1 MCRQGSTGLR
11 TDGKQRKGRSQPN
24 RRETLAPQNP
34 TSTIHSSYSSA
45 REKLLEHVFVGELLG
60 ALWRRGEHRA
70 EVLRPEVDSGGYD
83 LVVVANGIVR
93 HIQLKASHLGAK
105 TDEVSVSTALAVK
118 PSGCVVWIRFDA
130 DTMRT
135 RPVLVVRWRSRHPFA
150 RFGDEHWP
158 PYQRRQHRPERQEA
172 VQTHSE
178 ARAICAP
185 THHRRLDPP
194 PVW

>member
-1 MCRQGSTGLR
+1 M
-11 TDGKQRKGRSQPN
+11 
-24 RRETLAPQNP
+24 APQNP

-130 DTMRT
+130 DTMRLGPFLWFGGGPGT
-135 RPVLVVRWRSRHPFA
+135 PLPDLGTNIGRHTKGDSTGRKSKRPSKRTVKRGRFARLPTIDALIHHPFGEMPSA
-150 RFGDEHWP
+150 
-158 PYQRRQHRPERQEA
+158 
-172 VQTHSE
+172 
-178 ARAICAP
+178 
-185 THHRRLDPP
+185 
-194 PVW
+194 